1 MDTIA
6 ANMNPTFQWCVWNVN
21 VDTPIYV
28 KTKFSIKK
36 LSNSNNCKK
45 KTVRHNF
52 FKIDFTLPGDKE
64 LRSIVLKIVD
74 TDFQVFPKRQIGAKK
89 IQEKFAQMKMLLCLA
104 FKMQLRKIM
113 TIILYYNL
121 ITCFVLALDSTDRLL
136 YV

>member
-1 MDTIA
+1 
-6 ANMNPTFQWCVWNVN
+6 MNPTFQWCVWNVN

-45 KTVRHNF
+45 KTVRHTF
-52 FKIDFTLPGDKE
+52 LKINLTLPGDKKP
-64 LRSIVLKIVD
+64 RRTITRK
-74 TDFQVFPKRQIGAKK
+74 T
-89 IQEKFAQMKMLLCLA
+89 AQMIMLLCLA
-104 FKMQLRKIM
+104 SKLQSRKKMFSLD
-113 TIILYYNL
+113 YNL